1 MLRTANGTLGSST
14 APTAQLRRVAASP
27 ERRATTAAGAISAR
41 TSSSGTAY
49 VGTTRRGSQTSIA
62 RVLSTTV
69 SPPSVARIRLSIGSC
84 RRTPSSFIST
94 SRRRV
99 LMV

>member
-1 MLRTANGTLGSST
+1 MLGSST
-14 APTAQLRRVAASP
+14 RRPASCGASPIAGTSAAS
-27 ERRATTAAGAISAR
+27 AAGAISAR
-41 TSSSGTAY
+41 RSSSGTAY
-49 VGTTRRGSQTSIA
+49 VGTTRCGSQTSIA
-62 RVLSTTV
+62 RVVSTTV

-94 SRRRV
+94 SRNRV